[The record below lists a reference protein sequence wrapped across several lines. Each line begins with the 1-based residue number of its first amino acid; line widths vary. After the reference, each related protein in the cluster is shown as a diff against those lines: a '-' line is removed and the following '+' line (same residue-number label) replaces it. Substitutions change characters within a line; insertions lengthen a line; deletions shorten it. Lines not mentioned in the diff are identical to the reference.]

1 MYVDN
6 DGIINLAKAL
16 VTQAREEYNNS
27 IECEN
32 YLDARIRANMDS
44 RGIVGYILG
53 WAVNDN
59 EFLLKEVESRISKF
73 LVD

>member
-6 DGIINLAKAL
+6 DGIINLARAL
-16 VTQAREEYNNS
+16 VTQAREEYKTS

-32 YLDARIRANMDS
+32 YLNARINAKMDS
-44 RGIVGYILG
+44 RGIIGYILG
-53 WAVNDN
+53 WAVDDN
-59 EFLLKEVESRISKF
+59 EFLLKEVESKISKF

>member
-6 DGIINLAKAL
+6 DGVVNLARAL
-16 VTQAREEYNNS
+16 VTQAREEYDNS

-32 YLDARIRANMDS
+32 YLNARIRASMDS

>member
-6 DGIINLAKAL
+6 DGVVNLARAL
-16 VTQAREEYNNS
+16 VTQAREEYDNS

-32 YLDARIRANMDS
+32 YLNARISASMDS
-44 RGIVGYILG
+44 RGIVGCILG